1 MIPTIKNKIL
11 ATKYLTILFFFF
23 LFSCD
28 SARVFEQYKEF
39 ENRKWSAKNV
49 VTFNFTIQDINQ
61 SYNIYYNVRNTLAYP
76 YYNIYNTYE
85 LADQTGKIIESKMVE
100 NNLMHPQTGEPLGNA
115 ASGDLF
121 DNQFPLLE
129 NYKFTKIGDYQLRIR
144 QYMRMEELPEIVA
157 VGIRVE
163 KL

>member
-1 MIPTIKNKIL
+1 MKTTIKGKI
-11 ATKYLTILFFFF
+11 ILKKHLSTALLFF

-28 SARVFEQYKEF
+28 NARVFEEYKNF
-39 ENRKWSAKNV
+39 ENKKWSAREV
-49 VTFNFTIQDINQ
+49 VTFNFTIQDTNQ
-61 SYNIYYNVRNTLAYP
+61 SYRIYYNIRNMLTYP
-76 YYNIYNTYE
+76 YYNIYSKYE
-85 LADQTGKIIESKMVE
+85 LADQTGKILESKMIE
-100 NNLMHPQTGEPLGNA
+100 NNLMHPQTGEPLGTA

-129 NYKFTKIGDYQLRIR
+129 NYKFAKIGNYQLRLR
-144 QYMRMEELPEIVA
+144 QYMRMDELPEIVA

>member
-1 MIPTIKNKIL
+1 MKQN
-11 ATKYLTILFFFF
+11 TKKQIVTFIY
-23 LFSCD
+23 FSCLLIPFYACD
-28 SARVFEQYKEF
+28 SSRVFEEYKNF
-39 ENRKWSAKNV
+39 NNKKWAAKEV
-49 VTFNFTIQDINQ
+49 ISFSFTIQDIQ
-61 SYNIYYNVRNTLAYP
+61 QPYTVYYNVRNTITYP

-85 LADQTGKIIESKMVE
+85 LADQTGKIVESRMIE
-100 NNLMHPQTGEPLGNA
+100 NNLMHPQTGEPLGKA

-129 NYKFTKIGDYQLRIR
+129 NYKFAKAGSYQLRLR

-163 KL
+163 KQ